1 MVGYK
6 ALNTITKI
14 TAPIHA
20 RARNAGAVG
29 V

>member
-6 ALNTITKI
+6 ALNTIIKI

-20 RARNAGAVG
+20 RAYDAGAAG